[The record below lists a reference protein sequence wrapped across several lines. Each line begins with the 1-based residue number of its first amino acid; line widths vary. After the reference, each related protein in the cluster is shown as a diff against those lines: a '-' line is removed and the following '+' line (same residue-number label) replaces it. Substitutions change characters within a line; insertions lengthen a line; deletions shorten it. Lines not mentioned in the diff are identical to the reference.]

1 MSFDRRYLL
10 WSLAYVVAGMALGIF
25 MAASND
31 FGQHATHA
39 HMLLVGFGVSLAYGV
54 IHKLWV
60 GHRLEHLA
68 KIQFVMHQA
77 GAAVMSAGL
86 LMIYGKVLPET
97 QLAPVLAVASMA
109 VLLGA
114 LLMLFMVL
122 RAKAVRTQSRA
133 QSG

>member
-25 MAASND
+25 MAASHD
-31 FGQHATHA
+31 RGQHATHA

-60 GHRLEHLA
+60 GHRLINLA
-68 KIQFVMHQA
+68 KIQFVLHQA

-86 LMIYGKVLPET
+86 LMIHGKALSEA
-97 QLAPVLAVASMA
+97 QLAPVLAVASIA

-114 LLMLFMVL
+114 LLMLLMVL
-122 RAKAVRTQSRA
+122 KAKAAKA
-133 QSG
+133 QSGAQAG